1 MARLLLMWWRM
12 KNGNDIRHEK
22 TSGYSCG
29 HRSDDMLGHV
39 RGEMEL
45 SDIKDALADGC
56 KVTLLV
62 RHAERP
68 PLDPTDKTFGAS
80 LPLTERGWTAGRI
93 FGGML
98 SHTVNPESVALYA
111 SGTFRT
117 IQTACAMAIGL
128 DEPAKGQIMEKK
140 VRLSEC
146 LGGESPFFG
155 SAEERW
161 ALIGEGRYHDRMNDY
176 FRCGQMRGYRPLKQ
190 ATDEMELALDTLHGN
205 DGLVVAVT
213 HDINIA
219 AFLAGRGVVQS
230 FTEETWPGYLDAAV
244 VVKRPDGHAEYGL
257 LRWDK
262 SLEGMDI
269 LPWAA

>member
-1 MARLLLMWWRM
+1 
-12 KNGNDIRHEK
+12 
-22 TSGYSCG
+22 
-29 HRSDDMLGHV
+29 MLGHV

-68 PLDPTDKTFGAS
+68 PLDPTDKSFGAS
-80 LPLTERGWTAGRI
+80 LPLTKCGWTAARE
-93 FGGML
+93 FGEVL
-98 SHTVNPESVALYA
+98 SHTVSPQSVVFHA

-117 IQTACAMAIGL
+117 LQTACAMAIGL
-128 DEPAKGQIMEKK
+128 DEPEAGRFIEKT
-140 VRLSEC
+140 VCLSEF
-146 LGGESPFFG
+146 LGSVSPFFG
-155 SAEERW
+155 SADERW
-161 ALIGEGRYHDRMNDY
+161 ALIGEGRYHERMNDY
-176 FRCGQMRGYRPLKQ
+176 FRSGQMRGYRPLKQ
-190 ATDEMELALDTLHGN
+190 ATDEMELALDKLHGN